1 MDESQRKAPYLTP
14 NELVFE
20 RKFDT
25 AIRRSTI
32 NSFLARHT
40 DDDLTFDDKI
50 LLSHIPGG
58 DLTSVSTKPDCY
70 AHFLEYIL
78 RVSDQDLSIDNV
90 KRSEF
95 QHALDLA
102 WKNLEF
108 QHLYSSSETQT
119 PSKKEADAFIRARI
133 ERWTCPQV
141 LINLSVVAK
150 RLDECVR
157 KLSMIESAKAWKM
170 RTAADIDGL
179 NKISTFKI
187 SEVDWTVAW
196 SGRLAYISSPDTSWI
211 MPRSYILM
219 IHNKIHDLISATLL
233 SIYLS
238 GVCYSQDFWKRQLLF
253 VRHLVTLCVR
263 YGDKFFQI
271 AAALEGL
278 TVGETLRRVDQWD
291 NKDLLENLS
300 NELLEDV
307 GYEYENSVL
316 QAYLQRC
323 SIPEMH
329 ELSCLSKIVGH
340 PLVNLDAGIEKIRK
354 RANEDLN
361 VDLES
366 IRMCVNLAKR
376 QTVKSYYFR
385 HGRWPPCEVEPPKLR
400 SDALMY
406 AMLKNIE
413 PDDPSLSYHGGP
425 IQVDEW
431 ERLTFLPFLHF
442 QEYENCIPFLKDKT
456 ISLLKSD
463 VVRHYFR
470 GTREGK
476 IPWRDTRL
484 LLFYLLHNKHEL
496 CHTDYLRRYME
507 ADDLDELQNYLVTRL
522 VPKEKEL
529 KLEPRYFGACTFQ
542 ERMRRLIQ
550 EKNAMH
556 YLDLYSDEQALTLGE
571 LEISSRLYA
580 FRKIRHAYS
589 DHAVVRIQLDASGW
603 NHRFRHQTVAPV
615 ADAVLDKPFGTSLY
629 WKTMKAYEHTLH
641 YVPDEEKV
649 TAWDGQLG
657 GIEGLNQDT
666 WDVVYLNQIRTAMYN
681 ENLRYHMLVKGDDL
695 RIAVMIPPNLLAL
708 NPVEWWSKRLM
719 HSVSDTAKK
728 CGHNLKVKESYAS
741 EVYFSFSKA
750 ASVKTIELPQGNRK
764 IMKVYGAN
772 NAFLETLDDYIASTF
787 SNAHSAARVLP
798 NHYGPY
804 WVALSW
810 SYWYLLNDKEY
821 KNMADDQ
828 LLASLLVPGLM
839 GGFPIIYLHNMS
851 VRAESDLLSPF
862 IHIWKW
868 SQTHYPDI
876 FKILDSFFRHRI
888 GGRVQYE
895 QLYRDPYSLQLGV
908 PATAKATLQRFVLP
922 AVERLTKNTDMK
934 ELIRATKSSTAREI
948 TACLDT
954 AEPCD
959 AKVLSVIF
967 SCTPTGVL
975 EEMLRKFETGRSVY
989 DLIFLSG
996 SSRKRTERILM
1007 RVHRADQRLQDWRR
1021 SRLQNRVRHIPHLL
1035 TEFSH
1040 DCPAQLAQE
1049 LREKVWRRK
1058 ITGLTMPPMAH
1069 QVQLRLPV
1077 MVARDQHALRN
1088 HFLYEYS
1095 PPTEAVDTES
1105 SIHWA
1110 SAGNRP
1116 FLGYTTRTGNI
1127 MPTMNFEEK
1136 DAILVRVKN
1145 SLDLLSWVTR
1155 SMNTPHGVI
1164 LSNIEEL
1171 IKRIIQIYSPITPAE
1186 LAPFSAHRKSGT
1198 IQHHIRSRSFRES
1211 IVPNCLSNI
1220 YQNFTGHTDSHIT
1233 LRSNK
1238 AAHYTVN
1245 FLHILCH
1252 SISQLAIEA
1261 QVSPVMSTART
1272 SWAVTTDCKFCT
1284 TPIIDYPIRI
1294 DTSYIPVEME
1304 NPLRVCSIDEQAKRT
1319 IMKSY
1324 TNFNERL
1331 FHTVDEAL
1339 ALPHEIASYAIA
1351 SEIVYKWEKTRIKLQ
1366 QRYGI
1371 PSVTSEAYNILSSMS
1386 IKTVTREVGRTELKC
1401 INLRAVFECIRD
1413 IVINYT
1419 LNNRDTF
1426 SLEEMKASYITTPAT
1441 ELPWYGL
1448 IDRIME
1454 VGRLAEF
1461 VRIVTSDQGM
1471 TRTGLYNNTAAATTW
1486 VGAACCTIPNRAIEN
1501 IKIVFLTYMVDTDV
1515 SKIVRQRLDS
1525 VKWSILNTDVIPYM
1539 RAYDPRQH
1547 EPEIREKI
1555 KTGLLVKFI
1564 TICSM
1569 DIDEE
1574 VVSHQVATFR
1584 NQHEFRDCYLH
1595 DMLAD
1600 WKDNF
1605 AEVCEADSA
1614 SYWALVVQWGNKTWP
1629 RWPWAEVIR
1638 KFMNAEVHPE
1648 LAFQQVVRMSRAIKF
1663 QIAVTN
1669 LDTAIQAVRGVTD
1682 EDQESEEAERVPEV
1696 ARWRPIVFRRSS
1708 SKRYNI
1714 REGHIAGV
1722 EETGVLPRYDF
1733 TVGPIVLMEAH
1744 SHRMCG
1750 TTTSAM
1756 SKLMEILSGYG
1767 ITVPL
1772 PQGSHFSC
1780 LGDGF
1785 GGFVECLASLS
1796 QACYFVFNT
1805 RPDKEGISCYPDCA
1819 YEAIEAG
1826 RHHVYNDE
1834 IESGV
1839 WDLRDRLTV
1848 TILAENH
1855 PLSHIV
1861 TCDAEVPWDGST
1873 DAYSIWENVVLY
1885 ASEVLDDNGLCIVK
1899 VHLGLSED
1907 VAKVCQLANK
1917 LFKRVGLTKPT
1928 SSLPGGEIYLVALDP
1943 KTPRVET
1950 AVYTWTRES
1959 SIRCKEMVRRALEDQ
1974 HNIFLNCME
1983 RPRSKVF
1990 YPLSPQQMYMVKEL
2004 PMLAETVIQTRIG
2017 VPINIRRGLLLHN
2030 YVRSDVAG
2038 WYYGQVLKIKNAL
2051 EKDLRHDDHVI
2062 DFPGMDS
2069 YMHKMQVAMRVLACE
2084 GILFWMKELS
2094 RKTSWET
2101 EWVYQNQV
2109 EAGFERS
2116 YGRMPRRLRL
2126 PPWEAG
2132 NNYLDWHLENYPRL
2146 NPFLRYMEGVRAGQ
2160 SIASCIGTMCTPAY
2174 RQRR

>member
-1 MDESQRKAPYLTP
+1 MTP

-32 NSFLARHT
+32 NGFFARQT
-40 DDDLTFDDKI
+40 DDDATFDDKI
-50 LLSHIPGG
+50 LLAHVQED
-58 DLTSVSTKPDCY
+58 DLQSISTKPDCY
-70 AHFLEYIL
+70 AHFLEHIL
-78 RVSDQDLSIDNV
+78 RVSDQDLSLDNV
-90 KRSEF
+90 KKSEF

-102 WKNLEF
+102 WKNLEL
-108 QHLYSSSETQT
+108 QHLYSSSETRT
-119 PSKKEADAFIRARI
+119 PSKKEADAFLRSRI
-133 ERWTCPQV
+133 AGWSCPQV

-157 KLSMIESAKAWKM
+157 KMSAIESSKAWKM
-170 RTAADIDGL
+170 RSAGDIDGL
-179 NKISTFKI
+179 KKISSAKVPEVEWTI
-187 SEVDWTVAW
+187 SW
-196 SGRLAYISSPDTSWI
+196 SGRLAYISSPDSSWI

-219 IHNKIHDLISATLL
+219 IHNKIHDLISTTLL

-253 VRHLVTLCVR
+253 VRHLVTLCIR

-300 NELLEDV
+300 VELNQDI
-307 GYEYENSVL
+307 GYDYENSIL
-316 QAYLQRC
+316 QSYLQRC

-329 ELSCLSKIVGH
+329 EFSCLSKIVGH
-340 PLVNLDAGIEKIRK
+340 PLVDLNAGIDKVRK
-354 RANEDLN
+354 RANEDLD

-366 IRMCVNLAKR
+366 IRMCVNLAKK
-376 QTVKSYYFR
+376 QTVKSYFFR
-385 HGRWPPCEVEPPKLR
+385 HGKWPPCEVEPPKLR

-425 IQVDEW
+425 IQVDDW
-431 ERLTFLPFLHF
+431 ERVTFQPFLHF

-456 ISLLKSD
+456 ISLLKTD
-463 VVRHYFR
+463 VVRHYLR
-470 GTREGK
+470 GTSEGR

-496 CHTDYLRRYME
+496 CHTDYLHRYME
-507 ADDLDELQNYLVTRL
+507 VDDLEELQNYLVTRL

-529 KLEPRYFGACTFQ
+529 KLEPRFFGACTFQ
-542 ERMRRLIQ
+542 ERMRRLVQ

-580 FRKIRHAYS
+580 FRKIRHAYA

-615 ADAVLDKPFGTSLY
+615 ADAVLDKPFATSLY
-629 WKTMKAYEHTLH
+629 WRTMQAYEHTFH

-649 TAWDGQLG
+649 TVWEGQLG

-666 WDVVYLNQIRTAMYN
+666 WDIVYLNQIRAAMYN
-681 ENLRYHMLVKGDDL
+681 ENLKYHMLVKGDDL
-695 RIAVMIPPNLLAL
+695 RIAVMIPPNLLAI
-708 NPVEWWSKRLM
+708 NPVDWWSRRLM

-728 CGHNLKVKESYAS
+728 FGHNLKVKESYAS

-750 ASVKTIELPQGNRK
+750 ASVRTIELPQGNRK
-764 IMKVYGAN
+764 ILKVYGAN

-804 WVALSW
+804 WVALAW
-810 SYWYLLNDKEY
+810 SYWYLLNDPAY
-821 KNMADDQ
+821 RALADDQ
-828 LLASLLVPGLM
+828 LVATLLVPGLL

-868 SQTHYPDI
+868 TQHNYPAI
-876 FKILDSFFRHRI
+876 HLVLDSFFRHRI
-888 GGRVQYE
+888 GGRIQYE

-908 PATAKATLQRFVLP
+908 PATAKATLQRYVLP
-922 AVERLTKNTDMK
+922 AVERITKNLDMK
-934 ELIRATKSSTAREI
+934 ELIRATKSSTAKEI
-948 TACLDT
+948 VACLNT

-1007 RVHRADQRLQDWRR
+1007 RVHRSDQRLQEWRR
-1021 SRLQNRVRHIPHLL
+1021 SRIQNRVRHIPHLL
-1035 TEFSH
+1035 VDLSY

-1049 LREKVWRRK
+1049 LREKVWRRRV
-1058 ITGLTMPPMAH
+1058 TGLTMPPMAH
-1069 QVQLRLPV
+1069 QVKLVLPTAA
-1077 MVARDQHALRN
+1077 ARDQHALRN

-1095 PPTEAVDTES
+1095 PPTEAIDTES

-1110 SAGNRP
+1110 SAGKRP

-1155 SMNTPHGVI
+1155 SLNTPTGIV

-1171 IKRIIQIYSPITPAE
+1171 IKRLIMIYSPITPAE

-1198 IQHHIRSRSFRES
+1198 VQHHIRSRSFRES
-1211 IVPNCLSNI
+1211 IVPNCLSNL

-1252 SISQLAIEA
+1252 SISQLSVET
-1261 QVSPVMSTART
+1261 QVSPTMTTSRT
-1272 SWAVTTDCKFCT
+1272 SWAITTDCKFCI
-1284 TPIIDYPIRI
+1284 TPIVDYPIRI
-1294 DTSYIPVEME
+1294 DTNYIPIEME
-1304 NPLRVCSIDEQAKRT
+1304 NPLRVCAIDEQAKNT
-1319 IMKSY
+1319 IMRSY

-1331 FHTVDEAL
+1331 FHTVDETQM
-1339 ALPHEIASYAIA
+1339 LPHEIASYAIA
-1351 SEIVYKWEKTRIKLQ
+1351 SEIVYKWERTRIKLQ

-1371 PSVTSEAYNILSSMS
+1371 PSVTSEAYSILSSMS

-1419 LNNRDTF
+1419 LNNRETF
-1426 SLEEMKASYITTPAT
+1426 SLEEMKASYITTPAA

-1448 IDRIME
+1448 VDRVME
-1454 VGRLAEF
+1454 VGRLADL
-1461 VRIVTSDQGM
+1461 VRIVTSDQGI
-1471 TRTGLYNNTAAATTW
+1471 TRTGLYNNTAAATAW
-1486 VGAACCTIPNRAIEN
+1486 IGSACCTVPQRAMEN
-1501 IKIVFLTYMVDTDV
+1501 IRIVFLTYMVDTDV

-1525 VKWSILNTDVIPYM
+1525 IKWSILNSDVVPYM
-1539 RAYDPRQH
+1539 RAYNPEQH
-1547 EPEIREKI
+1547 APEVREDI
-1555 KTGLLVKFI
+1555 KTSLLVKFI
-1564 TICSM
+1564 AVCSM
-1569 DIDEE
+1569 DIDDEI
-1574 VVSHQVATFR
+1574 VANLVAQYR
-1584 NQHEFRDCYLH
+1584 NQHEFQECYLH
-1595 DMLAD
+1595 NMLAD
-1600 WKDNF
+1600 WRDNF
-1605 AEVCEADSA
+1605 AEVCEEGSV
-1614 SYWALVVQWGNKTWP
+1614 SYWALIVQWGNKTWP
-1629 RWPWAEVIR
+1629 RWPWGEVIK
-1638 KFMNAEVHPE
+1638 KFIEARVHPE
-1648 LAFQQVVRMSRAIKF
+1648 PAFQQVIRLSRMIKF

-1669 LDTAIQAVRGVTD
+1669 LDTAIQAVRGMDD
-1682 EDQESEEAERVPEV
+1682 EDAESEETERIPEV
-1696 ARWRPIVFRRSS
+1696 ARWRSVVFRRSA
-1708 SKRYNI
+1708 SKRYNLK
-1714 REGHIAGV
+1714 EGTIAGV
-1722 EETGVLPRYDF
+1722 EDAGVLPRYDF

-1744 SHRMCG
+1744 THRICG

-1767 ITVPL
+1767 ITIPL
-1772 PQGSHFSC
+1772 PQGSYFSC

-1796 QACYFVFNT
+1796 RACYFIYNT
-1805 RPDKEGISCYPDCA
+1805 KPDREGITCYPDCA
-1819 YEAIEAG
+1819 HESLEAG
-1826 RHHVYNDE
+1826 NHHVYNEE

-1861 TCDAEVPWDGST
+1861 TCDAEVPWDGSA
-1873 DAYSIWENVVLY
+1873 DAFSIWENVVLY
-1885 ASEVLDDNGLCIVK
+1885 ASKVLEDNGLCIVK
-1899 VHLGLSED
+1899 VHLGLPED
-1907 VAKVCQLANK
+1907 VARVSQLACK
-1917 LFKRVGLTKPT
+1917 LFKRVCLTKPT
-1928 SSLPGGEIYLVALDP
+1928 SSLLGGEMYLVALDP
-1943 KTPRVET
+1943 RSPRAEV
-1950 AVYTWTRES
+1950 AGYTWVREP
-1959 SIRCKEMVRRALEDQ
+1959 SIRCRELVRRAIEDQ
-1974 HNIFLNCME
+1974 YRHYEDSL
-1983 RPRSKVF
+1983 RVPRTKIYF
-1990 YPLSPQQMYMVKEL
+1990 PLTPQQMYMVKEL
-2004 PMLAETVIQTRIG
+2004 PLLADTVVQTRIG
-2017 VPINIRRGLLLHN
+2017 VAISLRRGLLLKQ
-2030 YVRSDVAG
+2030 YARAEVAG
-2038 WYYGQVLKIKNAL
+2038 WYYGQVLKIKDAL
-2051 EKDLRHDDHVI
+2051 EKDLRHDEHVI
-2062 DFPGMDS
+2062 DFPGMET

-2084 GILFWMKELS
+2084 GILLWMKGLS
-2094 RKTSWET
+2094 RLSSWET
-2101 EWVYQNQV
+2101 EWVGHEQV
-2109 EAGFERS
+2109 ETGFVRAYE
-2116 YGRMPRRLRL
+2116 RMPRRLKL
-2126 PPWEAG
+2126 PPWEVG
-2132 NNYLDWHLENYPRL
+2132 NNALDWHLKDYPRL
-2146 NPFLRYMEGVRAGQ
+2146 NPYLRYMEGVRAGQ
-2160 SIASCIGTMCTPAY
+2160 SITGCIGVACTPIY
-2174 RQRR
+2174 RQRRQT